1 MSRCFPLPSGKRRAK
16 ARTIA
21 DCGIVESFDGR
32 QNSVEQFFTA
42 RDECGFIERAVL

>member
-1 MSRCFPLPSGKRRAK
+1 MPSGKRRAK
-16 ARTIA
+16 ARKLA
-21 DCGIVESFDGR
+21 ECGIVKSFDGR